1 MRRLLLKDKLQTIL
15 NFQSVFSI
23 LCKLTPHLS
32 TISFA
37 PQVYLLDSQ
46 DLQLFNNF
54 AVFGCTFTLP
64 KSTKHKRIFILKLG
78 KQNTIIFVIDKIN

>member
-46 DLQLFNNF
+46 DLQLFNN
-54 AVFGCTFTLP
+54 
-64 KSTKHKRIFILKLG
+64 
-78 KQNTIIFVIDKIN
+78 